1 MNVTAT
7 YLVHRQ
13 QETKLQWQIEHPR
26 FLCLC
31 FTGLLHSVL
40 SEDYISVYETH
51 LGWTTDY
58 GHTKAKYQILCSPNK
73 YLVCGYKGLVFCRNN
88 G

>member
-26 FLCLC
+26 FLSLC
-31 FTGLLHSVL
+31 SAELLHSVL
-40 SEDYISVYETH
+40 FEDYISRLKISVYETS
-51 LGWTTDY
+51 Y
-58 GHTKAKYQILCSPNK
+58 QKKYVP
-73 YLVCGYKGLVFCRNN
+73 
-88 G
+88 

>member
-26 FLCLC
+26 FLSLC
-31 FTGLLHSVL
+31 STELLHSVL
-40 SEDYISVYETH
+40 SEDYISVYGTSIEVIAH
-51 LGWTTDY
+51 KGMD
-58 GHTKAKYQILCSPNK
+58 K
-73 YLVCGYKGLVFCRNN
+73 LVKFGYP
-88 G
+88 